1 LRISFGAQQFHAHNE
16 QPEPVPRRTDMIV
29 SNATLY
35 KKLVSK
41 PTTEIEN
48 RYSGTGNKKHK
59 HKLKLKDNKR
69 AHYQQIS

>member
-1 LRISFGAQQFHAHNE
+1 
-16 QPEPVPRRTDMIV
+16 MIV

-59 HKLKLKDNKR
+59 HKLKLKDNKSSLPTNIIEPTDVQVR
-69 AHYQQIS
+69 L